1 MQGTALS
8 SRRSLRTDHF
18 TAGRRQATCSKYPN
32 QALKIVCT
40 SMVMSIAWTFGFH
53 RSEAGWWERL
63 LDQIS
68 TSGSPLKREEN
79 VPFP

>member
-1 MQGTALS
+1 MQWRALN
-8 SRRSLRTDHF
+8 SRRSLRDRQG
-18 TAGRRQATCSKYPN
+18 GRRQATCSKYPN

-40 SMVMSIAWTFGFH
+40 SMVMSIAWMFGLH

>member
-1 MQGTALS
+1 MQWRALNT
-8 SRRSLRTDHF
+8 RRSLRDRQG
-18 TAGRRQATCSKYPN
+18 GRRQATKYPN
-32 QALKIVCT
+32 QALKIICT

-53 RSEAGWWERL
+53 RSEAIWWERR

>member
-8 SRRSLRTDHF
+8 SRRSLRDRQG
-18 TAGRRQATCSKYPN
+18 GRRRATCSKYPN
-32 QALKIVCT
+32 QALKIICT
-40 SMVMSIAWTFGFH
+40 SLVTSIAWTFGLH

-68 TSGSPLKREEN
+68 ISGSALKHDEN

>member
-1 MQGTALS
+1 MQWRALN
-8 SRRSLRTDHF
+8 SRRSLRDRQG
-18 TAGRRQATCSKYPN
+18 GRRQATCSKYPN

-40 SMVMSIAWTFGFH
+40 SMVMSIAWTFGLH
-53 RSEAGWWERL
+53 RSEAGWWQRL

-68 TSGSPLKREEN
+68 TSGSPLKREAN